1 MDMAIFIG
9 PIMVIIGWF
18 VVYNFAKITATR
30 NETKSIIDDCL
41 KIINEI
47 TILGK
52 DFWFASRKERPDIH
66 IYETHAISLS
76 TKLYSRFTLLQSRG
90 VKLDSTMIDDLI
102 ETLTLNCELVD
113 NTANE
118 ERISKVYKIIQQSE
132 NATVKMY
139 DIFSKQYQPTLFKK
153 NKKFNLDY

>member
-1 MDMAIFIG
+1 MDITIFIG
-9 PIMVIIGWF
+9 PIMVIIGWI

-41 KIINEI
+41 KIINDI

-76 TKLYSRFTLLQSRG
+76 TKLYSRFTLLQKRG
-90 VKLDSTMIDDLI
+90 VNLDSTMIDDLI
-102 ETLTLNCELVD
+102 EALTLDCELID

-118 ERISKVYKIIQQSE
+118 DRVSKVYRIIKQSE
-132 NATVKMY
+132 DTTVKMY
-139 DIFSKQYQPTLFKK
+139 DTFSNQYQPTILKK
-153 NKKFNLDY
+153 R